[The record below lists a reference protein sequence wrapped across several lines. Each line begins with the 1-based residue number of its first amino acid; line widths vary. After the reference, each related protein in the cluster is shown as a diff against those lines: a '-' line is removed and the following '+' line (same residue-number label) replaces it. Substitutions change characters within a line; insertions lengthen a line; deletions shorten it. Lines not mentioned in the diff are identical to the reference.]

1 LETSTNDCVGLQEIY
16 AIGLSSISISYA
28 VRLYIHAAVRT
39 PDRVTTGVEMSIPS
53 NAMLGGKQEKIMGTV
68 SSRYIG
74 NLHEKGRPGLN
85 LHSFDLESDDDEFA
99 VSELSRQA
107 TEFMD
112 LAPIATATLAITKNG
127 KGFRT
132 VELENKKH
140 AHWP

>member
-28 VRLYIHAAVRT
+28 VRPYIHAAVHT

-74 NLHEKGRPGLN
+74 NLHEKGRPALN

-107 TEFMD
+107 TE
-112 LAPIATATLAITKNG
+112 LWI
-127 KGFRT
+127 
-132 VELENKKH
+132 
-140 AHWP
+140 